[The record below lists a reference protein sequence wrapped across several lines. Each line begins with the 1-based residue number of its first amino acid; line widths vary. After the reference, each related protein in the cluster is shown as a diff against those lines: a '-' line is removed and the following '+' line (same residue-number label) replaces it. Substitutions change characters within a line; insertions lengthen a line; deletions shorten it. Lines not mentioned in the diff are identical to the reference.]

1 MLVGSYSYMSVVSQ
15 LTLQAGKS
23 SIALALLRAIKT
35 TGKVYFDGLATDEMN
50 LDALRSNVTLIPQQ
64 PELIHGTLRE
74 NLDPLEQL
82 DDASINDALRAAGF
96 FDVKESVSKQHD
108 NQQEQTDQTNRNE
121 TGAEGDPDG
130 AETNVNAR
138 IGLDTMVE
146 SGGTNFSLGQRQII
160 ALARAI
166 VRRSKLLILDEATAA
181 IGKSLG
187 CIYVE
192 MKTEERPMVD
202 YDTDAAIQ
210 KTLRTEFSKDT
221 TFITIAHRLQTIMD
235 YDKIVS
241 RYPVLDEIG

>member
-1 MLVGSYSYMSVVSQ
+1 
-15 LTLQAGKS
+15 
-23 SIALALLRAIKT
+23 
-35 TGKVYFDGLATDEMN
+35 MN

-82 DDASINDALRAAGF
+82 DDASLNDALRAAGF

-108 NQQEQTDQTNRNE
+108 SQQEQVDQTSRNE
-121 TGAEGDPDG
+121 TGAGEIPDG
-130 AETNVNAR
+130 TETNVNAR

-181 IGKSLG
+181 I
-187 CIYVE
+187 
-192 MKTEERPMVD
+192 D

-221 TFITIAHRLQTIMD
+221 TFITIAHRLQIIMD
-235 YDKIVS
+235 YDKIM
-241 RYPVLDEIG
+241 VLDAGKLVEFDSPKILLEKESGLLRALVDESDDRDVLLKLAGMQ